1 MDLEMILNII
11 CGAIPL
17 LYLIVYVTKQNK
29 KKKNRNYLYGFVVAL
44 VMALILIVIR
54 LFILTIIPT
63 NKQDNSNPNATTT
76 TQSAT
81 QGATEST
88 TKKTTTKASNP
99 ESNKLDEPEGGT
111 VLGTTS
117 KGYEVK
123 KVDGIYYVDGYLI
136 ANKTYN
142 LPQTY
147 NPGALKSKV
156 SNAANKMFAAAKAEK
171 GFNLY
176 VASGFRSY
184 DTQNKIYNNY
194 VNRDGKKEADTYSAR
209 PGYSEH
215 QTGLAFDVCDRNVGA
230 CITSGFDNTD
240 QAKWLSDNA
249 YKYGFILRYVKN
261 KTDQTGYIYESW
273 HFRYVGTELAEEL
286 YNNGDWLTMEE
297 YFGLTSS
304 YDDKP
309 IGE

>member
-1 MDLEMILNII
+1 MDLEMILNIL

-17 LYLIVYVTKQNK
+17 LYLIVYVAKQNK
-29 KKKNRNYLYGFVVAL
+29 KKKNRNYLYGLVVAIII
-44 VMALILIVIR
+44 ALILIVIR
-54 LFILTIIPT
+54 LFVLTIIPT
-63 NKQDNSNPNATTT
+63 NKEDNNTTNTTT
-76 TQSAT
+76 TSTTQAT
-81 QGATEST
+81 TETT

-99 ESNKLDEPEGGT
+99 DSNKLDEPEGGT
-111 VLGTTS
+111 VLGKTS

-142 LPQTY
+142 LPQSY

-156 SNAANKMFAAAKAEK
+156 SNAANKMFAAAKSEK

-184 DTQNKIYNNY
+184 DTQKSIYNRY
-194 VNRDGKKEADTYSAR
+194 VNNDGKAKADTYSAR

-230 CITSGFDNTD
+230 CITSGFDNTA
-240 QAKWLSDNA
+240 QAKWLSENA
-249 YKYGFILRYVKN
+249 HKYGFILRYVNN

-297 YFGLTSS
+297 YFGITSS